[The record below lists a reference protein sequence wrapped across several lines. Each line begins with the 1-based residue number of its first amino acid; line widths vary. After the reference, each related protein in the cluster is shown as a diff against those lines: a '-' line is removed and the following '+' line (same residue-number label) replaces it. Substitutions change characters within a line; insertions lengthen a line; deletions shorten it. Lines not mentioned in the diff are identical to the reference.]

1 MLLVDADIVFLRNPL
16 KYISL
21 QGNYDIAIQ
30 DDTVEVGECWMK
42 VCIES
47 IQLVLKLEHRK

>member
-47 IQLVLKLEHRK
+47 IQLVLKLENRK